1 MTDNTHNEN
10 TTQAMDDAL
19 GQLLTA
25 GGPRP
30 TPSQAQAD
38 RVKAAVL
45 AEWQRTV
52 RQRSQSNKPWILG
65 SMAAA
70 LAVVFLTASL
80 WEKIIITTPPD
91 IVASVQVLNGTV
103 YLDDDGT
110 RVMLKTSDSIP
121 AGSRLQVGP
130 DSGVALNLAAGQSIR
145 LRENTELV
153 VIADNQLS
161 LDQGSVYIDS
171 DSADPNLF
179 VAVDTPFGSARDI
192 GTQFMVT
199 VLPSGVQV
207 AVREGQVA
215 LTQAATTHSVDLGEQ
230 VSLDQS
236 GTLNRS
242 AIDAH
247 GATWDWV
254 TDLTPVYETSGRTL
268 DEFLIWICRENGWT
282 LRYTSKVIEL
292 NAQTEELQGVS
303 IRPRDM
309 TAEQALEA
317 VFTGADTTKKYYLTG
332 GVLTVG
338 ADQ

>member
-1 MTDNTHNEN
+1 MTDNTRNEDN
-10 TTQAMDDAL
+10 TQVMDDAL

-25 GGPRP
+25 AGPRP
-30 TPSQAQAD
+30 TPSEAQAD
-38 RVKAAVL
+38 RVRATVQE
-45 AEWQRTV
+45 EWQRTV
-52 RQRSQSNKPWILG
+52 RQRSSSNKSWILG

-91 IVASVQVLNGTV
+91 MVASVQVLQGTV
-103 YLDDDGT
+103 YLEDDGT
-110 RVMLKTSDSIP
+110 RVILKTSDSIP

-130 DSGVALNLAAGQSIR
+130 DSGLALGLTTGQSLR

-153 VIADNQLS
+153 LIADNRLS

-199 VLPSGVQV
+199 VLPNGVQV
-207 AVREGQVA
+207 AVREGQVQ
-215 LTQAATTHSVDLGEQ
+215 LTQEAATHSVDLGEQ
-230 VSLDQS
+230 VSLNQS

-247 GATWDWV
+247 GAAWDWV
-254 TDLTPVYETSGRTL
+254 SDLTPVYETSGRTL
-268 DEFLIWICRENGWT
+268 DEFLTWICRENGWT
-282 LRYTSKVIEL
+282 LKYTTMAIKL
-292 NAQTEELQGVS
+292 GAQTEELQGV
-303 IRPRDM
+303 PTNGM
-309 TAEQALEA
+309 TASQALDA
-317 VFTGADTTKKYYLTG
+317 VFTGTDTTKKYHLFD